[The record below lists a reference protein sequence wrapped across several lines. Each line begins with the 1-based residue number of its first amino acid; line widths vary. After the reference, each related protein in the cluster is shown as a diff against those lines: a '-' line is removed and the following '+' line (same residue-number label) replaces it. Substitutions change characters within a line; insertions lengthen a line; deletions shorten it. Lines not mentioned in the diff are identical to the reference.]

1 MQGFTGKNCSSP
13 CPYPTY
19 GNECQNLCNCSKDM
33 CNVFTGCQI
42 STTGMFDLFYKK
54 KIINNAQNTF
64 YKQVDYS
71 NALYWFKLK

>member
-1 MQGFTGKNCSSP
+1 MQGFTGENCSSS

-33 CNVFTGCQI
+33 CNVSTGCQN
-42 STTGMFDLFYKK
+42 STQVCLIYSI
-54 KIINNAQNTF
+54 KIINYAQNTF